1 MMNSLLSD
9 TVSVSA
15 RIPFDQGEP
24 HINGPSV
31 FGLTPGKIC
40 FYVFP
45 VRGESPIGFQVEGQL
60 PQGITLDPATGRL
73 TGKTEA
79 EGDYPVRI
87 IASNHHGSAE
97 KDFTLK
103 VHPGM
108 TGLAPLLGWSSWN
121 AMDRWLNQ
129 EKVLKQAHFIKDLG
143 LAARGYAY
151 VNIDSGW
158 QGGKRRLD
166 TLALIPNERFPDMG
180 AMVREIHSLGLKAG
194 IYSTP
199 MVIAWGSNPEELFRG
214 STDYPIDLS
223 LWMQTDERGYA
234 KGIGKNGNF
243 GGIGKNGREKE
254 DARQWAEWG
263 FDYLKY
269 DWPECDLEH
278 VRRMKEALLA
288 TDRDFVYSLTTHC
301 TPRLADEYKKYGNMF
316 RDNNDNLTCWDSI
329 QATLRTSDAWL
340 PHTEPGS
347 WYDLDMLAMGPVHP
361 YAFKSEL
368 THDEMVFCFSAWTL
382 LSSPVQLSCN
392 FDEIDEFTLD
402 LFSSEDLLAV
412 NQDVSGRTVM
422 IRNETV
428 YDNNGNVIREIR
440 IYRKPLSGGKAA
452 YGFFNLSDT
461 AQKLDFRLDSEA
473 VIYDPWQRRSLG
485 RSGDLQ
491 MNLPRHGARVLIV
504 Q

>member
-1 MMNSLLSD
+1 MKSLLEE
-9 TVSVSA
+9 SVTLA
-15 RIPFDQGEP
+15 PRIPFRSGAP
-24 HINGPSV
+24 HINGPAV

-45 VRGESPIGFQVEGQL
+45 VRGETPVSFRCEGNL
-60 PQGITLDPATGRL
+60 PPGITLDSVSGRL
-73 TGKTEA
+73 NGKTLA
-79 EGDYPVRI
+79 EGDYPLRI
-87 IASNHHGSAE
+87 TAE
-97 KDFTLK
+97 NRWGKDEKEFTLK

-129 EKVLKQAHFIKDLG
+129 EKVLRQAHFIKDLG

-158 QGGKRRLD
+158 QGCKRKLD
-166 TLALIPNERFPDMG
+166 TLALLPNERFPDMA
-180 AMVREIHSLGLKAG
+180 AMVHEIHSLGLKAG

-199 MVIAWGSNPEELFRG
+199 MVMAWGSNPEEVFRG

-254 DARQWAEWG
+254 DALQWAQWG

-269 DWPECDLEH
+269 DWPECDLVH
-278 VRRMKEALLA
+278 VNRMKEALLA
-288 TDRDFVYSLTTHC
+288 TERDFVYSLTTHC
-301 TPRLADEYKKYGNMF
+301 SPRLADEYRKAANMF

-340 PHTEPGS
+340 PHTGPGS
-347 WYDLDMLAMGPVHP
+347 WYDLDMLALGPVHP

-368 THDEMVFCFSAWTL
+368 THDEMIFCFSAWTL

-392 FDEIDEFTLD
+392 FDTIDDFTLD
-402 LFSSEDLLAV
+402 LFSNEELLAV
-412 NQDVSGRTVM
+412 NQDVTDHTVM
-422 IRNETV
+422 IRNETA
-428 YDNNGNVIREIR
+428 YDNAGRTVREIR
-440 IYRKPLSGGKAA
+440 VYRKALADGSAA
-452 YGFFNLSDT
+452 YGFFNFSETPQHYEFPLDREQTVRDLSACRTLGKT
-461 AQKLDFRLDSEA
+461 ACLVML
-473 VIYDPWQRRSLG
+473 
-485 RSGDLQ
+485 
-491 MNLPRHGARVLIV
+491 LPRHGARVLKIG
-504 Q
+504 

>member
-1 MMNSLLSD
+1 MKSLLENQV
-9 TVSVSA
+9 TVA
-15 RIPFDQGEP
+15 PRLPFDQGVP
-24 HINGPSV
+24 HINGPAV
-31 FGLTPGKIC
+31 FGLTPRKIC

-45 VRGESPIGFQVEGQL
+45 VRGEAPVTFRCEGAL
-60 PQGITLDPATGRL
+60 PSGIELSADGRL
-73 TGKTEA
+73 TGRTSE
-79 EGDYPVRI
+79 EGDHPLRI
-87 IASNHHGSAE
+87 IAENRHGRCE

-108 TGLAPLLGWSSWN
+108 TGLSPLLGWSSWN

-129 EKVLKQAHFIKDLG
+129 EKVLKQAHFIKNLG

-166 TLALIPNERFPDMG
+166 TLALIPNERFPDMA

-269 DWPECDLEH
+269 DWPECDLVH
-278 VRRMKEALLA
+278 VNRMKEALLA

-301 TPRLADEYKKYGNMF
+301 SPRLADEYKKAANMF

-347 WYDLDMLAMGPVHP
+347 WYDLDMLALGPVHP
-361 YAFKSEL
+361 YAFKSAV
-368 THDEMVFCFSAWTL
+368 TRDEMIFCFSAWTL

-392 FDEIDEFTLD
+392 FDDIDDFTLD
-402 LFSSEDLLAV
+402 LFSNEELLSV
-412 NQDVSGRTVM
+412 NQDVTGRTVLIRNEICCDNSGRTV
-422 IRNETV
+422 
-428 YDNNGNVIREIR
+428 REIR
-440 IYRKPLSGGKAA
+440 VYRKALADGSAA
-452 YGFFNLSDT
+452 YGFFNFSETPQRYDFPLETERTVEDLWARRALGKT
-461 AQKLDFRLDSEA
+461 ARLEM
-473 VIYDPWQRRSLG
+473 L
-485 RSGDLQ
+485 
-491 MNLPRHGARVLIV
+491 LPTHGARVLKIK
-504 Q
+504 